1 MKTCLRPFWRVQNW
15 RWPRVNNGI
24 LICTGNKILT
34 LTENNEDTFLLALTV
49 LVISCA
55 VPLLAQQKDT
65 TDAQIVHQRDLLGDA
80 NALGE
85 FGVLG
90 IKEEEAFKEND
101 ASAVA
106 ALFTEDG
113 VLVAPDGMS
122 YGRQAIE
129 KRYADTFRRWP
140 ITTFSSQRYQL
151 NAIDNAVWA
160 VGEWWSTLQSE
171 IGPKFEGGYWSA
183 IYIREGNAWKICM
196 LSLIEHPAPRT
207 EPK

>member
-1 MKTCLRPFWRVQNW
+1 MKMR
-15 RWPRVNNGI
+15 
-24 LICTGNKILT
+24 
-34 LTENNEDTFLLALTV
+34 FLLTV
-49 LVISCA
+49 AELAIGFV
-55 VPLLAQQKDT
+55 VPVFAQQKDT
-65 TDAQIVHQRDLLGDA
+65 LDQRITQQRDLLGNA

-129 KRYADTFRRWP
+129 KRYAETFRRWP

-160 VGEWWSTLQSE
+160 VGEWWSTLQTE

-183 IYIREGNAWKICM
+183 IYIREGNAWKIRM
-196 LSLIEHPAPRT
+196 LTVSERPQPAPPAET
-207 EPK
+207 K

>member
-1 MKTCLRPFWRVQNW
+1 MKT
-15 RWPRVNNGI
+15 GS
-24 LICTGNKILT
+24 
-34 LTENNEDTFLLALTV
+34 LLAV
-49 LVISCA
+49 AGSVICFA
-55 VPLLAQQKDT
+55 VPAFAQQKNTADSK
-65 TDAQIVHQRDLLGDA
+65 IVQQRDLLGVAKAIDDFG
-80 NALGE
+80 ALS
-85 FGVLG
+85 L
-90 IKEEEAFKEND
+90 KLDEAFNKND

-106 ALFTEDG
+106 ALFTKDG
-113 VLVAPDGMS
+113 VLVAPDGMFS
-122 YGRQAIE
+122 GRQAIE

-171 IGPKFEGGYWSA
+171 TGPKFVGGYWSA